1 MDNDTNKNNLKIKT
15 NENSNPATQ
24 IKKNLLSGTY
34 TLMDTKGTSQIVSIN
49 EEKITFVKNSKQII
63 LINFF
68 ASWSSPC
75 LHQISLLN
83 TLQKKYETQ
92 LLLTGILV
100 NDSKS
105 KTSMASFLKKH
116 SIAYPVSNSLQNN
129 DFSNMVAKILHLSH
143 DFPIPLTVMYVKGEY
158 FTHYE
163 GIVPIEMI
171 EYNIKEAIKTLK
183 GK

>member
-1 MDNDTNKNNLKIKT
+1 
-15 NENSNPATQ
+15 
-24 IKKNLLSGTY
+24 
-34 TLMDTKGTSQIVSIN
+34 
-49 EEKITFVKNSKQII
+49 
-63 LINFF
+63 
-68 ASWSSPC
+68 
-75 LHQISLLN
+75 
-83 TLQKKYETQ
+83 
-92 LLLTGILV
+92 
-100 NDSKS
+100 
-105 KTSMASFLKKH
+105 MASFLKKH